1 MSARRHAP
9 VPAHRQRRSIPG
21 LELAGGVSAFG
32 WNALRKFPRARHF
45 TAEVLRQMAM
55 LATGS
60 AMVIILACFLVG
72 QSCGLEASYLSRA
85 LSTPALGS
93 AATFGCAVL
102 YIVPFLFGFILAAK
116 VGCGFVAEIGAMRVN
131 EEVDALEVMAIDS
144 MVFIVAVRL
153 LAGALML
160 PVIYMLAIA
169 AADLGGFLQA
179 AVRFNDISQG
189 TYETY
194 RYAFFGP
201 SDIVLSL
208 AQGLVIS
215 TVVMCVALFYGYS
228 VRGGPV
234 EVGVATA
241 KSMEVNLVLVTWVN
255 LVFVVMFL
263 LKARIPVA

>member
-1 MSARRHAP
+1 MSARPEQRA
-9 VPAHRQRRSIPG
+9 VPG
-21 LELAGGVSAFG
+21 MELAGAVTRFG
-32 WNALRKFPRARHF
+32 WAAMRKAPRARHF
-45 TAEVLRQMAM
+45 SGEVLRQMAI
-55 LATGS
+55 LSSGS
-60 AMVIILACFLVG
+60 ALVIIFACFLVG

-85 LSTPALGS
+85 LSTPAVGGG
-93 AATFGCAVL
+93 ATFGCAVL

-116 VGCGFVAEIGAMRVN
+116 IGCGFVAEIGAMRVN
-131 EEVDALEVMAIDS
+131 DEVDALDVIGVDS

-153 LAGALML
+153 VAGALTL
-160 PVIYMLAIA
+160 PIIYMLAIA

-201 SDIVLSL
+201 SDIVLSM

-215 TVVMCVALFYGYS
+215 AVVMCVALYHGYS

-263 LKARIPVA
+263 LKARIPIA

>member
-1 MSARRHAP
+1 MSVRGRPQRA
-9 VPAHRQRRSIPG
+9 VPGA
-21 LELAGGVSAFG
+21 ELAGAVTTFG
-32 WNALRKFPRARHF
+32 WRAIRRLPRARHF
-45 TAEVLRQMAM
+45 ATEVLRQMAV

-60 AMVIILACFLVG
+60 TLVIIVACFMVG

-85 LSTPALGS
+85 ISTPAIGG

-102 YIVPFLFGFILAAK
+102 YIVPFLFGFVLAAK
-116 VGCGFVAEIGAMRVN
+116 IGCGFVAEIGAMRVN
-131 EEVDALEVMAIDS
+131 DEVDALEVMGIDS
-144 MVFIVAVRL
+144 MVFVVGVRL

-160 PVIYMLAIA
+160 PIVYMLAIA
-169 AADLGGFLQA
+169 AADLGGYLQA
-179 AVRFNDISQG
+179 AVRFNDISHG

-215 TVVMCVALFYGYS
+215 TVVMCVSLYYGYS

-241 KSMEVNLVLVTWVN
+241 RSMEVNLVLVTWVN

-263 LKARIPVA
+263 LKARIPIA